1 MSTGLNKYAK
11 YALVLLLSV
20 GLILFTEQMKFIK
33 NGEGHI
39 TMGTIAGLSVL
50 WLFSFI
56 GVLIS
61 TLMKKVPLK
70 FLQ

>member
-39 TMGTIAGLSVL
+39 TLGTIAGLAVL
-50 WLFSFI
+50 WLFPSLAF
-56 GVLIS
+56 
-61 TLMKKVPLK
+61 
-70 FLQ
+70 